1 MPQTILGIDIGSYS
15 IKIAEVER
23 SFKGYEFVN
32 FYERRIQYNELLK
45 PEESLMVT
53 LQGMMDDFGLR
64 WDQVIVGYPGQKISS
79 RILTLPFGSLKK
91 VEQTLEFELE
101 GYIPFDLEKL
111 TLDYHVLR
119 ATKESSDVL
128 VFYTLKDEFGAWLG
142 HLQNGR
148 IDPKI
153 VTAEASE
160 YLNLVVLGM
169 VPPEVPYAIMD
180 IGHSKTNI
188 TICKGKELA
197 YVRSVSTAGK
207 HISEAIQKKLS
218 VPCEEAE
225 RMKTEMGSVPGEDEM
240 TALDDI
246 SKQVA
251 EAIRQAVDELVVQ
264 AKQVFFAYQDLQKEP
279 VEGIYLCGGTSRL
292 SGLDRTL
299 SLRLKQNVTHIDCT
313 TFHFSRLGQV
323 ASHRAMMPQGLALA
337 LRAVASGRMPS
348 INLRQGEFAF
358 KGDIEKLGGTIRHAM
373 IAVGVIFI
381 LALSYFGVKYSVLSG
396 QVKRVNKQV
405 TEMVKEVL
413 PKTDLKKISSP
424 SAALKVLKT
433 ERIGMEKRMEQLIA
447 VQGVAF
453 LDLMKEISVKVP
465 ARTEIKL
472 DVEDLNFKGGNLRL
486 GGSADSID
494 TVKRI
499 ETALESSDFF
509 EGVNTPGGTR
519 KGISENQYKF
529 EMAMDVTPLKKKEEP
544 KAKKGKKKKK
554 EAEEE

>member
-32 FYERRIQYNELLK
+32 FYERAIQYNELLK

-79 RILTLPFGSLKK
+79 RILTLPFGNLKK

-101 GYIPFDLEKL
+101 GFIPFDLDKL

-128 VFYTLKDEFGAWLG
+128 VFYTLKDEFAAWLG
-142 HLQNGR
+142 HLQNGK

-169 VPPEVPYAIMD
+169 VPPEVPYAILD

-188 TICKGKELA
+188 AICKGKELA
-197 YVRSVSTAGK
+197 YIRSVSTAGK

-218 VPCEEAE
+218 VPYEEAE
-225 RMKTEMGSVPGEDEM
+225 RMKTEMGSVPSEDEM

-251 EAIRQAVDELVVQ
+251 EAIRQAVEELVVQ
-264 AKQVFFAYQDLQKEP
+264 VKQVFFAYQDLQKEP

-292 SGLDRTL
+292 PGLDRTL

-313 TFHFSRLGQV
+313 AFHFSRLGQV
-323 ASHRAMMPQGLALA
+323 ASHRALMPQGLALA

-348 INLRQGEFAF
+348 VNLRQGEFAF

-381 LALSYFGVKYSVLSG
+381 LGLSYFGVKYSVLSR
-396 QVKRVNKQV
+396 QVKQLNKQV

-424 SAALKVLKT
+424 SAALKVLKN
-433 ERIGMEKRMEQLIA
+433 ERTSMERRMEQLIA
-447 VQGVAF
+447 VQGVSF
-453 LDLMKEISVKVP
+453 LDLMKEITVKVP
-465 ARTEIKL
+465 SRTEIKL
-472 DVEDLNFKGGNLRL
+472 DVEDLNFKGENLRL

-494 TVKRI
+494 AVKRI
-499 ETALESSDFF
+499 ETALEGSDFF
-509 EGVNTPGGTR
+509 ERVTTPGGTR

-554 EAEEE
+554 EVEEE